1 MESSKNCRTT
11 KRSTRPRE
19 RGASPWRLW
28 AWLVACRYGSYEMKE
43 IRLWRIIKS
52 NGEPEVN
59 KFSLVNQTETEKLL
73 EDILV
78 KSPDLL
84 FPGLKLVGRQTD
96 TPGGPLDLLRRI
108 CLPLALLGVDEDG
121 RIVIFE
127 LKRGTLTRDAVA
139 QLLDYASYLSDFEL
153 EELSI
158 HISDRSG
165 KLGIEK
171 IDDFLAWYQEQFAKP
186 LLKKQ
191 KPKLTLVGLG
201 ADDRT
206 RRMVSFLADSDIDV
220 SLITFH
226 GFQDGENVIL
236 ARQVE
241 VETPDVTITK
251 DTNLKKMNDKIAK
264 LGVESFYETLAKY
277 FQQRLSPAYQWP
289 NQGGYSYYLPE
300 ITESG
305 SQSNRV
311 YLSLYLHD
319 HKPGKT
325 QIYMHPR
332 ALEALG
338 EHFPELKTSLGDRV
352 LVRKDNSAIVWISS
366 FEEWS
371 SISENFKTICTG
383 SVTFIARSTPSGVVV
398 LINFGCSV
406 PSPQYCITVKTFTA
420 SWINLPARY
429 WRLLETSGAHTM
441 CLMP

>member
-1 MESSKNCRTT
+1 
-11 KRSTRPRE
+11 
-19 RGASPWRLW
+19 
-28 AWLVACRYGSYEMKE
+28 MKE

-59 KFSLVNQTETEKLL
+59 KFSSVNQTETEKLL

-96 TPGGPLDLLRRI
+96 TPGGPLDLL
-108 CLPLALLGVDEDG
+108 GVDEDG
-121 RIVIFE
+121 KIVIFE

-139 QLLDYASYLSDFEL
+139 QLLDYASYLSDLEP

-165 KLGIEK
+165 KFGIEK

-206 RRMVSFLADSDIDV
+206 RRMVSFLADSDMDV

-241 VETPDVTITK
+241 VEAKTSDGTTSVTK
-251 DTNLKKMNDKIAK
+251 DTNLEKMNNKIAK

-332 ALEALG
+332 AIEALG

-352 LVRKDNSAIVWISS
+352 SVRKDNSAIVWISS
-366 FEEWS
+366 FKEWS

-383 SVTFIARSTPSGVVV
+383 IIKGWQKKRDESLSKHNKEEEPIRKEDDIKQPVSG
-398 LINFGCSV
+398 
-406 PSPQYCITVKTFTA
+406 
-420 SWINLPARY
+420 
-429 WRLLETSGAHTM
+429 
-441 CLMP
+441 